1 MEGDGKMRELEELEY
16 LLSKARR
23 QRKILEQT
31 MGWIKGLA
39 KKLDVSVD
47 LEKLEIKEGYK

>member
-1 MEGDGKMRELEELEY
+1 MRELEELEY

-31 MGWIKGLA
+31 MKWIKGLA

-47 LEKLEIKEGYK
+47 LEKLEIKEGYN